1 MAAQGSYVPSSGN
14 MVAGA
19 IPEQRFNG
27 AGSALQDVFDLP
39 DGASEFAREVVGKTD
54 VGFGWFGAASEPTTV
69 SERVRPPMADVGA
82 GGYLTQAPLQSL
94 EQEPVLPD
102 ALERS
107 GSRLMLRSHCRGAP
121 VEPGSAVGGAVE
133 SVAHTEL
140 FGRSLVSAGAPIPG
154 VDTNAGTEHPNVSF
168 LARFLDAAD
177 RLGRK
182 IPHCYENPV
191 DNVLIDLNEHVNP
204 IYHALGMVP
213 NHVTG
218 LSALFGIASV
228 YALAHGSYV
237 ASGVLY
243 AVSYY
248 FDVAD
253 GNYARA
259 YGMVSKFGDLLDHV
273 KDVLVV
279 AGLYAVILFKLD
291 VPVAF
296 KVLFFAV
303 QALMVAGMFVHL
315 GCQERYYDDLKKKKD
330 GAGAVSESASLS
342 GLRAMCLLDPE
353 SKMPITRWV
362 GCGTYMVVTAAWLI
376 AAKWWVR

>member
-1 MAAQGSYVPSSGN
+1 

-27 AGSALQDVFDLP
+27 AGSALKDVADLP
-39 DGASEFAREVVGKTD
+39 EGASEFSREVVGSTD
-54 VGFGWFGAASEPTTV
+54 VGFGWFGAASEPKTI
-69 SERVRPPMADVGA
+69 SERARPPTAEA
-82 GGYLTQAPLQSL
+82 GGCPAPLPDWTVNSVQ
-94 EQEPVLPD
+94 PD

-107 GSRLMLRSHCRGAP
+107 GSRLMLRSHCRGAR
-121 VEPGSAVGGAVE
+121 VEPGVPDVSDTTAA
-133 SVAHTEL
+133 AL
-140 FGRSLVSAGAPIPG
+140 LAPNIVSAGAPIPG
-154 VDTNAGTEHPNVSF
+154 VDAEHPNVSF

-191 DNVLIDLNEHVNP
+191 DNVMIDLNEKVNP

-213 NHVTG
+213 NHVTA
-218 LSALFGIASV
+218 LSAVFGVASV
-228 YALAHGSYV
+228 YALARGSFV
-237 ASGVLY
+237 AAAVLY
-243 AVSYY
+243 IVSYY

-291 VPVAF
+291 VPFGF

-303 QALMVAGMFVHL
+303 QALMVAGMLVHL
-315 GCQERYYDDLKKKKD
+315 GCQERYYDALKKKKD
-330 GAGAVSESASLS
+330 GDHAESESTSLS
-342 GLRAMCLLDPE
+342 GLRGMCILDPE
-353 SKMPITRWV
+353 SKMPITRWI
-362 GCGTYMVVTAAWLI
+362 GCGTYAVVTAAWLV

>member
-1 MAAQGSYVPSSGN
+1 

-27 AGSALQDVFDLP
+27 AGSALKDVADLP
-39 DGASEFAREVVGKTD
+39 EGASEFSREAVGSTD
-54 VGFGWFGAASEPTTV
+54 VGFGWFGAASEPKTIAA
-69 SERVRPPMADVGA
+69 RVRPPTAEA
-82 GGYLTQAPLQSL
+82 GGCPAPLPDWTVNSVQ
-94 EQEPVLPD
+94 PD

-107 GSRLMLRSHCRGAP
+107 GSRLTLRSHCRDAR
-121 VEPGSAVGGAVE
+121 VEPGAPEVTTLITGESGAGSGASSPLVNNAN
-133 SVAHTEL
+133 V
-140 FGRSLVSAGAPIPG
+140 VSAGAPIPG
-154 VDTNAGTEHPNVSF
+154 VDAEHPNVSF

-191 DNVLIDLNEHVNP
+191 DNVMIDFNEKVNP
-204 IYHALGMVP
+204 VYHALGMVP
-213 NHVTG
+213 NHVTA
-218 LSALFGIASV
+218 LSAVFGVASV
-228 YALAHGSYV
+228 YALARGSFV
-237 ASGVLY
+237 ASAVLY
-243 AVSYY
+243 VVSYY

-259 YGMVSKFGDLLDHV
+259 YGMVSKFGDLMDHV

-291 VPVAF
+291 VPFGF

-303 QALMVAGMFVHL
+303 QALMVAGMLVHL
-315 GCQERYYDDLKKKKD
+315 GCQERYYDALKKKKD
-330 GAGAVSESASLS
+330 GDGAESESASLS
-342 GLRAMCLLDPE
+342 GLRGMCVLDPE
-353 SKMPITRWV
+353 SKMPITRWI
-362 GCGTYMVVTAAWLI
+362 GCGTYAVVTAAWLV